1 MEFGDIPLDG
11 AEGAVLAHSVRQG
24 KIAFKKGRLLSA
36 EDVLALRSAGIE
48 KIIGSRLEANDV
60 PEDEAAREVA
70 EAARGPGARRAE
82 PFTGR
87 CNLYAEAAGVVIL
100 DRARVDR
107 LNLVDEAITIATL
120 PPFDLVEKGQM
131 LATVKIIP
139 FATPRAALDKAKVI
153 AQDGGPLLRVAS
165 LKSHPV
171 GLVMTTLPGTK
182 PNVLDKTVAVL
193 RDRLATLGSDVTGE
207 IRCNHD
213 SASVATA
220 IRELLGKGCAPIL
233 VYGASAIVDRRDVI
247 PAGIVAAGGVVD
259 HFGMPVDPGNLLL
272 MGHAGDVPVVGLPGC
287 ARSPKLNGF
296 DWVLW
301 RLMADVPVT
310 RTDIMT
316 LGAGGLLK
324 EIPSRPQLRDPEA
337 DGEGDADGAQRM
349 PRIAAVVMAAGQSR
363 RMGMRN
369 KLLIPVDGIPMVVRA
384 VDTALASQ
392 AGPVVVVT
400 GHQADEVKTALAG
413 RDVIFTHNPDY
424 ADGMST
430 SLRAA
435 VKALPAD
442 ADGALILLGDMP
454 TIQPDHLNRLIAAFS
469 PVEGRAIILPT
480 ANGKRGNPAL
490 FARRFFKEMQQ
501 VAGDMGARQIIAEH
515 DDLVR
520 EVALDDDAIFLDV
533 DTPEALAALER
544 GKA

>member
-1 MEFGDIPLDG
+1 MEFGDIPLDR

-24 KIAFKKGRLLSA
+24 KIAFKKGRVLSID
-36 EDVLALRSAGIE
+36 DVNALRTAGIE
-48 KIIGSRLEANDV
+48 KIIGSRLESGDV
-60 PEDEAAREVA
+60 PEDDAAREVA

-82 PFTGR
+82 AFTGR

-107 LNLVDEAITIATL
+107 LNLVDEAITLATL

-139 FATPRAALDKAKVI
+139 FATPRAALDRAKAI
-153 AQDGGPLLRVAS
+153 AKDGGPLLRVAP
-165 LKSHPV
+165 LKAHPV

-182 PNVLDKTVAVL
+182 PNVLDKTVTVL

-213 SASVATA
+213 AASVATA

-247 PAGIVAAGGVVD
+247 PAGIIAAGGVVD

-337 DGEGDADGAQRM
+337 AGDDSESEGPQRM

-363 RMGMRN
+363 RMGTRN
-369 KLLIPVDGIPMVVRA
+369 KLLIPVDGVPMVVRA
-384 VDTALASQ
+384 VDTALASE
-392 AGPVVVVT
+392 AGPVIVVT
-400 GHQADEVKTALAG
+400 GHQADDVKAALKG
-413 RDVIFTHNPDY
+413 RHVTFTHNPDY
-424 ADGMST
+424 AEGMST
-430 SLRAA
+430 SLRVA

-442 ADGALILLGDMP
+442 ADGVLILLGDMP
-454 TIQPDHLNRLIAAFS
+454 RIRPDHLNRLVAAFN

-480 ANGKRGNPAL
+480 ANGKRGNPAV
-490 FARRFFKEMQQ
+490 FARRFFKDMQE
-501 VAGDMGARQIIAEH
+501 VSGDMGARQIISEH
-515 DDLVR
+515 GDQVC
-520 EVALDDDAIFLDV
+520 EVALDDPAIFLDV
-533 DTPEALAALER
+533 DTPEALAALT
-544 GKA
+544 KN